1 MKLEKLR
8 FYLLIFLLLSNSAQT
23 NASGINWILYTQSQ
37 VFLKYWH
44 VDHLNMCLE
53 NFISNLRVVQT
64 TIQMYLARS
73 KFLEMLKYINYC
85 KDQVFTI
92 GNAVTKTGDQLFHIL
107 VSTNDL
113 DKQHYRQR
121 VSCLLLHS
129 FIQRWNLYAVPLWF
143 SYRIKSI
150 YQLAE
155 EEERRRQN
163 TRQSLFVR
171 RGRGLPRSMDDDDWY
186 NAPDYGEMEDS
197 YINNQRQSEYYDRPR

>member
-107 VSTNDL
+107 MSTNDL

-121 VSCLLLHS
+121 VSELPFITLL
-129 FIQRWNLYAVPLWF
+129 YTTMKPLRCPF
-143 SYRIKSI
+143 MVLMSYKI
-150 YQLAE
+150 YLPASW
-155 EEERRRQN
+155 RRR
-163 TRQSLFVR
+163 TKETEYKTVTVRQKRSRTTKKHGRWRLVQCPWLWWNGRQLYKQPKTVR
-171 RGRGLPRSMDDDDWY
+171 ILW
-186 NAPDYGEMEDS
+186 
-197 YINNQRQSEYYDRPR
+197 